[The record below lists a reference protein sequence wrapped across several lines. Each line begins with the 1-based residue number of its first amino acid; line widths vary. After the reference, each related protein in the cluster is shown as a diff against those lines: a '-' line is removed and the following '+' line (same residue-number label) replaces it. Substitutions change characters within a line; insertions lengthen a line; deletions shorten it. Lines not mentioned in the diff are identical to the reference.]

1 MPDKSKTIA
10 VICGGLSP
18 EADVSR
24 LSASRITPCLEE
36 HYGNVV
42 HLELDATLGEQL
54 IAHQVD
60 VAFPVAHGPYGEDGR
75 LQGLLDIMG
84 VPYVGSG
91 ALASACSL
99 DKVVT
104 KRLLQPSGITMAKD
118 RVVYRNE
125 SHEDAA
131 LDCIETLGHKVIIK
145 PSGQGSGIGVQFAMG
160 YEDLMGKLK
169 TGLQMDDKLLVE
181 EFITGREITA
191 GVLHM
196 DDYQVLPVT
205 EITTPDGAWYDYV
218 HRYTPGLSDHVIPAR
233 ISDEQYRKVQ
243 EIALKAHQTLGCQD
257 LSRSDFIVPE
267 TGEPVFAELNNLPGM
282 TPTSLFPDG
291 ARHAGIPF
299 DALICKLVDQALKRG
314 ENMRNGREYWPI
326 PKLDIHQPL

>member
-24 LSASRITPCLEE
+24 LSANRITPCLEE
-36 HYGNVV
+36 HYGRVV
-42 HLELDATLGEQL
+42 HLELDQTLPEQL
-54 IAHQVD
+54 IAQQVD

-99 DKVVT
+99 DKVIT
-104 KRLLQPSGITMAKD
+104 KRLLQSAGIPMAKD
-118 RVVYRNE
+118 RVVYHNE
-125 SHEDAA
+125 CPDEAA
-131 LDCIETLGHKVIIK
+131 LDCVEQLGPKVIIK

-160 YEDLMGKLK
+160 YEDLKGKLK
-169 TGLQMDDKLLVE
+169 TGLQMDEKLLVE
-181 EFITGREITA
+181 EFVTGKEITA
-191 GVLHM
+191 GVLHL

-233 ISDEQYRKVQ
+233 ISDEQYRRVQ
-243 EIALKAHQTLGCQD
+243 EIALKAHQILGCHD
-257 LSRSDFIVPE
+257 ISRSDFIVPE
-267 TGEPVFAELNNLPGM
+267 SGEPVFAELNNLPGM

-291 ARHAGIPF
+291 ARHAGISF
-299 DALICKLVDQALKRG
+299 EALICKLVDQALKRG
-314 ENMRNGREYWPI
+314 ETLRNGRDYWPI
-326 PKLDIHQPL
+326 PKLDIRPS